1 MRNLTKAEIILANR
15 LTIRNH
21 SGQYISPNNFLNEG
35 ALDYLID
42 IVSSELFGEA
52 LYPKLSDRAGY
63 VQYYS

>member
-1 MRNLTKAEIILANR
+1 MRYLTKAEIILANR

-42 IVSSELFGEA
+42 IFSSEVFGEA
-52 LYPKLSDRAGY
+52 LYLKI
-63 VQYYS
+63 